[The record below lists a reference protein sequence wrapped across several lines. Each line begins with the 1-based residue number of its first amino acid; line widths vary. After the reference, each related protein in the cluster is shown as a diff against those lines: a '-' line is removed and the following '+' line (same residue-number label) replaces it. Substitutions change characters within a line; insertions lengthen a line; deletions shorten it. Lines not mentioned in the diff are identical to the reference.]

1 MNQIDIVVR
10 QAEGEQVP
18 QMDGGVFR
26 QCLEFLLLYRL
37 RWKIHSGFSAIP
49 AGIIDLPPLTAMS
62 NLQLPEMAVSPVPI
76 IFLAPLDYMVAD
88 AAGLPVEGEESFT
101 LLPEQFRPLYPVCE
115 AHTSGN
121 KRLSHPDRPVG
132 RLCLMFMFLSEL
144 LQLPKQIQLILF
156 NIDVSFLLFRVILGL
171 FIQR

>member
-1 MNQIDIVVR
+1 
-10 QAEGEQVP
+10 
-18 QMDGGVFR
+18 
-26 QCLEFLLLYRL
+26 
-37 RWKIHSGFSAIP
+37 
-49 AGIIDLPPLTAMS
+49 
-62 NLQLPEMAVSPVPI
+62 
-76 IFLAPLDYMVAD
+76 MVAD

-121 KRLSHPDRPVG
+121 KRLTHPDRPVG

-156 NIDVSFLLFRVILGL
+156 NIDVSFLLFVSSLDCLSSDRL
-171 FIQR
+171 FPKASVKLS

>member
-1 MNQIDIVVR
+1 MIRQSKCQQI
-10 QAEGEQVP
+10 P
-18 QMDGGVFR
+18 QMDGRGFR
-26 QCLEFLLLYRL
+26 QRMELLLLHRL
-37 RWKIHSGFSAIP
+37 WWKIHSGFTAIP
-49 AGIIDLPPLTAMS
+49 AEIIDLSPLAAMG
-62 NLQLPEMAVSPVPI
+62 NLQLPKMAVSPVPI

-121 KRLSHPDRPVG
+121 KRLTHPDRPVG

-156 NIDVSFLLFRVILGL
+156 NIDVSFLLFRVIL
-171 FIQR
+171 

>member
-1 MNQIDIVVR
+1 
-10 QAEGEQVP
+10 
-18 QMDGGVFR
+18 
-26 QCLEFLLLYRL
+26 
-37 RWKIHSGFSAIP
+37 
-49 AGIIDLPPLTAMS
+49 
-62 NLQLPEMAVSPVPI
+62 MAVSPVPI

-121 KRLSHPDRPVG
+121 KRLTHPDRPVG

-156 NIDVSFLLFRVILGL
+156 NIDVSFLLFRVIL
-171 FIQR
+171 